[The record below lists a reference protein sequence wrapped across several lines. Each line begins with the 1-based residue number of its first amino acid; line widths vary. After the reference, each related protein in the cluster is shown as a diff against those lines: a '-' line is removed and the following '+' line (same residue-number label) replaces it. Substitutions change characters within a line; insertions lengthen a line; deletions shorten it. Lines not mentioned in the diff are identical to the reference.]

1 MYILDQQ
8 NPSLKDVQIEVKRK
22 KHKLSNC
29 IGLEFPLCAVCC
41 GSNITRYQHSPI
53 SNLESARNKYISIP
67 EKGGTK
73 ASLQT
78 NAQAAFFS
86 LRFMLC
92 VLHLRAV
99 HHRDQFFAAGRFTS
113 NQSCCCGLEDYP
125 RNIAWRIFETL
136 LFQGG
141 WR

>member
-1 MYILDQQ
+1 MYVCVCNMYI
-8 NPSLKDVQIEVKRK
+8 
-22 KHKLSNC
+22 
-29 IGLEFPLCAVCC
+29 
-41 GSNITRYQHSPI
+41 
-53 SNLESARNKYISIP
+53 YIYIIIQFNTTP

-99 HHRDQFFAAGRFTS
+99 HHRD
-113 NQSCCCGLEDYP
+113 P
-125 RNIAWRIFETL
+125 
-136 LFQGG
+136 
-141 WR
+141 